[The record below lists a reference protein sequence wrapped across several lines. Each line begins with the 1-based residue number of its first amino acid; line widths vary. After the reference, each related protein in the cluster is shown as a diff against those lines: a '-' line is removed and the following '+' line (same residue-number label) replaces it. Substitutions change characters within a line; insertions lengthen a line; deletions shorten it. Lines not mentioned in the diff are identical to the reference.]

1 MLKKSYIY
9 ICLYVFVLY
18 QSACFYIQTCIGVC
32 ACVCVCVCVCVCECV
47 CGHLY
52 QQDNTKVQMDD
63 TIFLH
68 IKIT

>member
-1 MLKKSYIY
+1 MLKKSYIH
-9 ICLYVFVLY
+9 ICLCVFVLY

-32 ACVCVCVCVCVCECV
+32 ACVCEGV

-52 QQDNTKVQMDD
+52 QWDNIEAQMDD
-63 TIFLH
+63 TIFLL